1 MKLTYLWLLVS
12 AVLLGACSNSMNQ
25 VQMSNYPQSTVG
37 LTISNTQNSFFK
49 AFYEA
54 YEVEVKNQPSV
65 TAFLN
70 NANDNQDVQNQ
81 QIEEMIS

>member
-54 YEVEVKNQPSV
+54 YEV
-65 TAFLN
+65 
-70 NANDNQDVQNQ
+70 
-81 QIEEMIS
+81 